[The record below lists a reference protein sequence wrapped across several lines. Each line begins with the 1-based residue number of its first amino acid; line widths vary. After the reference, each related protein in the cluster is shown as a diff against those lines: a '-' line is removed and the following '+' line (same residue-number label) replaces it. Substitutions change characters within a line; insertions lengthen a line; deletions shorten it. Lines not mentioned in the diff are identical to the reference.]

1 MSINWAHLGRFAF
14 YSKRRALLEKD
25 QLELFEGREHCLV
38 VLYLQM
44 EDAANGIIG
53 SFFLCPRSEP
63 THSRFHM
70 ARAYAL
76 GTPWQNQTELQP

>member
-44 EDAANGIIG
+44 EDVAMASLAA
-53 SFFLCPRSEP
+53 SFSAQGLSLHIAVFTWHVL
-63 THSRFHM
+63 M
-70 ARAYAL
+70 L
-76 GTPWQNQTELQP
+76 